1 MSVIDKYIFKLC
13 NAAIIT
19 VIGCLLTLTSLF
31 ALFEELNE
39 NDIAYGFWDAA
50 NYILATTP
58 NRVQE
63 LLIYSVFLGL
73 LISLGRLAE
82 SNELTILRT
91 SGWSPL
97 KILASLMPTILIW
110 VIVSM
115 IISEFLVPNSE
126 KDAEIQK
133 LQFVNNEDLALGTG
147 GLWFKDKDL
156 FMRISAF
163 GNNKNIV
170 GITQYRIDDKQRLAE
185 VIYARSG
192 KYQIEHQNWM
202 LIDVKITTFGI
213 NQVTTSANS
222 SRIWS
227 NSISPDMLAS
237 QAFIEPKK
245 MSLMELTRQINYLDG
260 QNIAKSQYS
269 LAFWS
274 RLLEPLAYIGL
285 ALYSIAILLGPMRET
300 STGSRIAVGVF
311 SGLGFMYLKNLFNPM
326 VSVFGLPAIVA
337 ILIPIAFIYLIS
349 VRLIQ
354 RNA

>member
-39 NDIAYGFWDAA
+39 SDIAYGFWDAA

-97 KILASLMPTILIW
+97 KILVALMPTILIW
-110 VIVSM
+110 VIISTL
-115 IISEFLVPNSE
+115 ISEFLIPNSE
-126 KDAEIQK
+126 KEAEVQK
-133 LQFVNNEDLALGTG
+133 LQFVETEGLSRKTS
-147 GLWFKDKDL
+147 GLWFKDKNL

-163 GNNKNIV
+163 GINKDIV

-192 KYQIEHQNWM
+192 TYQIEHQNWM
-202 LIDVKITTFGI
+202 LTDVKITTFGI
-213 NQVTTSANS
+213 NQVTTSASS

-245 MSLMELTRQINYLDG
+245 MSLMELTLQINYLDD

-269 LAFWS
+269 IAFWS

-300 STGSRIAVGVF
+300 SAGSRIAVGVF
-311 SGLGFMYLKNLFNPM
+311 SGLGFMYLKNLFSPM
-326 VSVFGLPAIVA
+326 VGVFGLPAILA
-337 ILIPIAFIYLIS
+337 ILIPIAIVYLIAL
-349 VRLIQ
+349 RLIQ

>member
-39 NDIAYGFWDAA
+39 SDIAYGFWDAA
-50 NYILATTP
+50 YYILATTP

-97 KILASLMPTILIW
+97 KILASLMPTILLW

-115 IISEFLVPNSE
+115 TISEFLVPNSE

-133 LQFVNNEDLALGTG
+133 LQFVNNEDLSSGIG
-147 GLWFKDKDL
+147 GLWFKDKNL

-170 GITQYRIDDKQRLAE
+170 GITQYRVDDKQRLVE
-185 VIYARSG
+185 IIYARSG

-213 NQVTTSANS
+213 NHVATSASS

-245 MSLMELTRQINYLDG
+245 MSLMELTLQINYLDD

-269 LAFWS
+269 IAFWS

-300 STGSRIAVGVF
+300 SAGSRIAVGVF
-311 SGLGFMYLKNLFNPM
+311 SGLGFMYLKNLFSPM
-326 VSVFGLPAIVA
+326 VGVFGLPAILA
-337 ILIPIAFIYLIS
+337 ILIPIAIVYL
-349 VRLIQ
+349 VALRLIQ

>member
-13 NAAIIT
+13 NVAIIT

-39 NDIAYGFWDAA
+39 SDIAYGFWDAA

-97 KILASLMPTILIW
+97 KILASLMPTILLW
-110 VIVSM
+110 LIVSM
-115 IISEFLVPNSE
+115 TISEFLVPNSE

-133 LQFVNNEDLALGTG
+133 LQFVNNEDLSSGIG
-147 GLWFKDKDL
+147 GLWFKDKNL

-170 GITQYRIDDKQRLAE
+170 GITQYRVDDKQRLVE
-185 VIYARSG
+185 IIYARSG

-213 NQVTTSANS
+213 NHVATSASS

-245 MSLMELTRQINYLDG
+245 MSLMELTRQINYLEE

-269 LAFWS
+269 IAFWS
-274 RLLEPLAYIGL
+274 RVLEPLAYIGL

-300 STGSRIAVGVF
+300 SAGSRIAVGVF
-311 SGLGFMYLKNLFNPM
+311 SGLGFMYLKNLFSPM
-326 VSVFGLPAIVA
+326 VGVFGLPAILA
-337 ILIPIAFIYLIS
+337 ILIPIAIVYL
-349 VRLIQ
+349 VALRLIQ

>member
-39 NDIAYGFWDAA
+39 SGIAYGFWDAA
-50 NYILATTP
+50 NYILTSTP
-58 NRVQE
+58 NRTQE

-97 KILASLMPTILIW
+97 KILSSLMPTILLW
-110 VIVSM
+110 VIISM

-133 LQFVNNEDLALGTG
+133 LQLVNNEDLSRGTG
-147 GLWFKDKDL
+147 GLWFKGKDL

-170 GITQYRIDDKQRLAE
+170 GITQYKIDDKQRLAE
-185 VIYARSG
+185 VIYARSAT
-192 KYQIEHQNWM
+192 YQTEQQNWM

-213 NQVTTSANS
+213 NQVTTSTSS

-245 MSLMELTRQINYLDG
+245 MSLMELIRQINYLEE
-260 QNIAKSQYS
+260 QNIAKSKYS
-269 LAFWS
+269 IAFWS
-274 RLLEPLAYIGL
+274 RVLEPLAYIGL

-300 STGSRIAVGVF
+300 SAGSRIAVGVF
-311 SGLGFMYLKNLFNPM
+311 SGLGFMYLKNLFSPM
-326 VSVFGLPAIVA
+326 VGVFGLPAILA
-337 ILIPIAFIYLIS
+337 ILIPIAIVYLIAL
-349 VRLIQ
+349 RLIQ

>member
-39 NDIAYGFWDAA
+39 SDIAYGFWDAA

-97 KILASLMPTILIW
+97 KILASLVPTILIW

-115 IISEFLVPNSE
+115 AISEFLVPNSE
-126 KDAEIQK
+126 KDAEIRK
-133 LQFVNNEDLALGTG
+133 LQFVNNEDLSRGTG

-213 NQVTTSANS
+213 NQVTTSASS

-245 MSLMELTRQINYLDG
+245 MSLMDLTRQINYLEE
-260 QNIAKSQYS
+260 QSIAKSQYS
-269 LAFWS
+269 IAFWS

-300 STGSRIAVGVF
+300 SAGSRIAVGVF
-311 SGLGFMYLKNLFNPM
+311 SGLGFMYLKNLFSPM
-326 VSVFGLPAIVA
+326 VGVFGLPAILA
-337 ILIPIAFIYLIS
+337 ILIPIAIVYLIAL
-349 VRLIQ
+349 RLIQ